1 MLIHEALKKNW
12 LIALAIVLAASIIG
26 GVWYWSKNTQLQ
38 SYVNEITNMK
48 YEWQKTKD
56 NEQSLQ
62 NQISAMLRD
71 QEKVDTRTRLYAQAS
86 STITGG
92 IYTNNTYKF
101 SFKIPA
107 DWEFTKEETNA
118 GGDPLRISL
127 TTAKARLNK
136 DDAGDGN
143 IVAIVYSNR
152 NFERASDHIRI
163 GGDEGKKIT
172 VGGREALRT
181 SAYYESTMKITG
193 VAVSNGDHSIELFFY
208 DDTEPYLSQLQDVL
222 NSFKFIE

>member
-1 MLIHEALKKNW
+1 MKKYW
-12 LIALAIVLAASIIG
+12 IISVGIIVAAGIIG
-26 GVWYWSKNTQLQ
+26 GFWYWSKNTQLQ
-38 SYVNEITNMK
+38 NYVNELTNTK
-48 YEWQKTKD
+48 SEWQKTKD
-56 NEQSLQ
+56 NERS
-62 NQISAMLRD
+62 LRD
-71 QEKVDTRTRLYAQAS
+71 QISTMLQDQQKIDTRTRMYAQAS

-143 IVAIVYSNR
+143 IIAIVYSDK

-163 GGDEGKKIT
+163 GGDEGKKII
-172 VGGREALRT
+172 VAGREALRT
-181 SAYYESTMKITG
+181 AARYESTMKITG
-193 VAVSNGDHSIELFFY
+193 VAVSNGNHSIEFFFY
-208 DDTEPYLSQLQDVL
+208 DDTEPSLSQFQDLL
-222 NSFKFIE
+222 NSFTFIK